1 MSITNA
7 HLRSRI
13 ERMVR
18 KWRPILGLESW
29 GLDVRFDETEHLA
42 TCQAKPAYEEAVLHF
57 NVPAI
62 RRELPPTLAAIEE
75 LTVHEMVHA
84 VIWRCSEREVSRVT
98 RAILRARDSATR

>member
-1 MSITNA
+1 MITNA
-7 HLRSRI
+7 AIRNRI
-13 ERMVR
+13 QRMVA

-42 TCQAKPAYEEAVLHF
+42 TCQAQPAYEEAIVHF

-75 LTVHEMVHA
+75 LCVHELVHCI
-84 VIWRCSEREVSRVT
+84 IWKANEKAVSRVT
-98 RAILRARDSATR
+98 RSILRARDSATR